1 MRTRLLASAW
11 AMSIL
16 SKGPR
21 WGRHLGALWGPKGS
35 YQGPNMAEISI
46 TKAGTVQFPMVSAT
60 RRRFSMLKDGENRL
74 HHMIEAADA
83 A

>member
-11 AMSIL
+11 ARSIL
-16 SKGPR
+16 SKGAR
-21 WGRHLGALWGPKGS
+21 WGRHLGALQLMGSKGS
-35 YQGPNMAEISI
+35 YQGPNFSI
-46 TKAGTVQFPMVSAT
+46 TEAGTVQFPMVSAT

-74 HHMIEAADA
+74 HHMIEAAHA